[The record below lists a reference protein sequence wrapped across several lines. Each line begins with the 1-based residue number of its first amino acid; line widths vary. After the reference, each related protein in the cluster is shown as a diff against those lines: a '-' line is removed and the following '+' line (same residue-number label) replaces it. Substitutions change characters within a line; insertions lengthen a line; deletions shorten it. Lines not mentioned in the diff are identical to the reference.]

1 MIRSLNIFNPWGFF
15 EFFWMY
21 GITGPHV
28 RPSQLS
34 RKNLRWNRPVLMRV
48 GHFRCM
54 LFSLFGHF
62 YFLSAI
68 FVLKSTTLAVKMAI
82 FDPKSAIILV
92 KLAWEFSK
100 IFILGF
106 FFHFYRKSIV
116 TNWYE
121 IGYFCLEIDRFW
133 FESVIFIAKSAISIF
148 KLSIFVLKSTSLAV
162 KLANFD
168 VKLVIFTWKLTPK
181 FSKCIVLGKNLFFF
195 EKLL

>member
-1 MIRSLNIFNPWGFF
+1 MKIKKLFLSKTKKRKNELLDHTRDRMIRSLNIFNPWGFF

-106 FFHFYRKSIV
+106 FFSFLSKKYCNKLIR
-116 TNWYE
+116 NWLLLLGNRPVLIR
-121 IGYFCLEIDRFW
+121 IGYFYCEIGHFY
-133 FESVIFIAKSAISIF
+133 F
-148 KLSIFVLKSTSLAV
+148 
-162 KLANFD
+162 
-168 VKLVIFTWKLTPK
+168 
-181 FSKCIVLGKNLFFF
+181 
-195 EKLL
+195 